1 MLSQNAWLVNV
12 CMGMTSALVA
22 GGVSMDAGRGT
33 LARIAIELAPQVVWN
48 VSGMVIMRPA
58 LCVNLVNMVQ
68 AVQNTAARTAKL
80 TRRNVTGLATAF
92 MAAILAGEEK
102 DVMSKIVILKI
113 V

>member
-1 MLSQNAWLVNV
+1 MYFNLKCSDKETVTFYFFQ
-12 CMGMTSALVA
+12 T
-22 GGVSMDAGRGT
+22 
-33 LARIAIELAPQVVWN
+33 VVWN

-102 DVMSKIVILKI
+102 DVMSKIVNLKI